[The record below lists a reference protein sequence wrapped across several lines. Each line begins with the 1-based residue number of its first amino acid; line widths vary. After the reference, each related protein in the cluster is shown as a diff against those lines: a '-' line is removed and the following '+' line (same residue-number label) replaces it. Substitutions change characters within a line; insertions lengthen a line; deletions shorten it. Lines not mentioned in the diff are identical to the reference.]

1 MPLVMSERP
10 SLTRLQGQTQAVL
23 FACALSIGTIAG
35 GSMALWG
42 IGGACALYGLAVGG
56 ARRLACPPPAILG
69 WGGSFLLLVFAALL
83 LQPLDAAR
91 SWPMALRLTSFVLP
105 LLLLFAV
112 PAGRPWPDWSRRL
125 LPGLFLAALVLIL
138 ADILLQ
144 GQFLLA
150 LLQGKHGQLTYYNRG
165 LSYAAVLLWPLLAL
179 LRPRPVWL
187 AAGLGIALFLVAWLS
202 TSRGAPLAL
211 VVGAAFYLGAQRWP
225 RLTWL
230 AGWGLLAMV
239 AFCVLALTP
248 WLVGSHQPWLHHL
261 PPSWHHR
268 FEIWDTVLAYYG
280 MRPLLA
286 AGVDATGIL
295 PPLARDYVYA
305 TAPAAHPHHMFLQ
318 LLFELGPLG
327 WLWGAGLVAWVWHKI
342 GQQPKGAGHAAA
354 AACWAALLTL
364 SCGAFSLWTD
374 SFWATGALAWLFCR
388 KAKEP

>member
-1 MPLVMSERP
+1 MPPTLRAPEQWSH
-10 SLTRLQGQTQAVL
+10 LQGQGPAWL
-23 FACALSIGTIAG
+23 FALALGLGTIAG

-42 IGGACALYGLAVGG
+42 IGGACVLYGLTVA
-56 ARRLACPPPAILG
+56 AQRRLPCPPPAILG

-83 LQPLDAAR
+83 LQPFDAAR
-91 SWPMALRLTSFVLP
+91 SWPMAWRLTSFVLP
-105 LLLLFAV
+105 LMLLFAV

-125 LPGLFLAALVLIL
+125 LPGLFLAALTLIL

-179 LRPRPVWL
+179 LRPRPAWL
-187 AAGLGIALFLVAWLS
+187 AAGLGVALFLVAWLS

-225 RLTWL
+225 RLTRL
-230 AGWGLLAMV
+230 AGWGLLALV
-239 AFCVLALTP
+239 AFFVLALTP
-248 WLVGSHQPWLHHL
+248 WLVGTHQPWLHHL

-295 PPLARDYVYA
+295 PALARGYVYA

-327 WLWGAGLVAWVWHKI
+327 WLWGTALAGCVWHKI
-342 GQQPKGAGHAAA
+342 VQQPERRGRAAA
-354 AACWAALLTL
+354 AACWAAMLTL

-388 KAKEP
+388 KAKEG